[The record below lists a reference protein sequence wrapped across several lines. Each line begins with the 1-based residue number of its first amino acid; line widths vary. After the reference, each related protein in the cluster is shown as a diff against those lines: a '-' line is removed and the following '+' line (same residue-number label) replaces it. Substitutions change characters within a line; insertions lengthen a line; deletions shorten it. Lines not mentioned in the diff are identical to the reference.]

1 MLFASE
7 GAKVVVADLDES
19 GGSKT
24 AESIREMGSTAIFAK
39 TDVRNASD
47 VQRLIEFTVANFGRL
62 DCAFNNAGV
71 VGRVTST
78 TDCSEENWDRII
90 DTNLKGVWLCVKYEI
105 PQMLKQGRGAIV
117 NVSSVSGLV
126 GLKGFPAESVSRH
139 GIVGLTKVAALE
151 YADRNIRINAVCPG
165 VIRTAVLERFTSE
178 NPQAEAQLVALEPMR
193 KIGTPEEVAEAVVWL
208 CSDAASFVTGHSMV
222 VDGGLVAQ

>member
-1 MLFASE
+1 MGGRLTAASLQDRVALVTGGSSGIGRASAMLFASE

-126 GLKGFPAESVSRH
+126 GLKGE
-139 GIVGLTKVAALE
+139 T
-151 YADRNIRINAVCPG
+151 
-165 VIRTAVLERFTSE
+165 ERS
-178 NPQAEAQLVALEPMR
+178 
-193 KIGTPEEVAEAVVWL
+193 G
-208 CSDAASFVTGHSMV
+208 
-222 VDGGLVAQ
+222 